1 MAWEKRFAGPRRQAP
16 HPLCTLAQ
24 VGGKVES
31 TYTDPILLQCEGR
44 KRISD
49 DGVRP
54 HSRCWLPSGGSH
66 CGRPQLRKPVTHT
79 RRKKNPTPNT
89 QHVRLDNKNP
99 AREGHTGVQP
109 RQQVGITARQPRAIA
124 AAQRARRT
132 VQSTNSAHHRYSRH
146 VPGLVY
152 TCGIFGFVRTS

>member
-44 KRISD
+44 TRRSD

-89 QHVRLDNKNP
+89 QHVRLDTKIQRGRGTLGYNP
-99 AREGHTGVQP
+99 DSKWASRRGNRAPSQQP
-109 RQQVGITARQPRAIA
+109 SAHVAP
-124 AAQRARRT
+124 
-132 VQSTNSAHHRYSRH
+132 VQSTNSAHHRYPRH